1 MGKAS
6 CLIFALEQINLTVMK
21 KLLSATFIC
30 VLMAASF
37 TAFGQ
42 ESDEQES
49 KEKESERTLFEEQ
62 ERASERSRITAE
74 ESRRSSESSR
84 ARAEESRR
92 SSESSRARA
101 EESERS
107 SGRART
113 SYRELEGTSYFTKPA
128 YPTAP
133 TMSYST
139 GDGVF
144 IMSSSGSSSS
154 QLSLSKK
161 FDGQSSDNDGNFDVD
176 ESVRHIS
183 LSLSG
188 SVTEGAIYITITLP
202 DGDELKDISIDTSAD
217 IQFTQSIKISA
228 DEDRYY
234 GQWEYAVESDEAVGH
249 YRLSIQTR

>member
-1 MGKAS
+1 
-6 CLIFALEQINLTVMK
+6 MK

-30 VLMAASF
+30 ALLAASF

-42 ESDEQES
+42 ESDEKGS
-49 KEKESERTLFEEQ
+49 KEKESKRALFEAQ
-62 ERASERSRITAE
+62 ERAEESERSSERSRV
-74 ESRRSSESSR
+74 
-84 ARAEESRR
+84 RAEESRR

-107 SGRART
+107 SGRARI
-113 SYRELEGTSYFTKPA
+113 SYREDEGSTYFTKPP
-128 YPTAP
+128 YPTTS

-139 GDGVF
+139 GEGVY
-144 IMSSSGSSSS
+144 IMSNSGSSSS

-188 SVTEGAIYITITLP
+188 SVTKGAIYITITLP

-217 IQFTQSIKISA
+217 IQFTQTIKIS
-228 DEDRYY
+228 EEENRYF
-234 GQWEYAVESDEAVGH
+234 GQWEYAVESDDAVGH